1 MAGKICIIS
10 FSGRAGGSCSNIA
23 EILRRYWKEEAKA
36 YDFSNLSITPCG
48 HCGYQC
54 FQAGDKCPYFSDPVY
69 EMYGAVVKSEVTC
82 YIVPNYCDFPCA
94 NFFTFNERS
103 QCFFQNHQEL
113 LDAYLAVRKKFIVV
127 SNTGREN
134 FESAFRYH
142 VSEEVNPDIL
152 FLSAKKYQKVS
163 IHGDLM
169 DSEEARQ
176 AVLQFAVQ
184 DRNS

>member
-23 EILRRYWKEEAKA
+23 EVLRQYWKEEAEV

-69 EMYGAVVKSEVTC
+69 GMYGAVVKSEVTC
-82 YIVPNYCDFPCA
+82 YIVPNYCDYPCA
-94 NFFTFNERS
+94 NFFAFNERS

-142 VSEEVNPDIL
+142 VSEEVDPDIL
-152 FLSAKKYQKVS
+152 FLSAKKYQKIS

-169 DSEEARQ
+169 DSEEVRQ

-184 DRNS
+184 DK